1 MAERDDLEQQAFQ
14 HAQHGIKA
22 DCDHDWPRSVEHW
35 HAAAMIADAG
45 LRNEPFHHWVMAGYA
60 QALCQMG
67 EWQHAI
73 GRALPAHAWHLEQ
86 QQPLTALTLARAHL
100 ELEGMEAALPYLRDA
115 YRLGG
120 EDILSRHWFA
130 ANQLVRIRQVLAL

>member
-14 HAQHGIKA
+14 HARHGIKA

-45 LRNEPFHHWVMAGYA
+45 LRN
-60 QALCQMG
+60 
-67 EWQHAI
+67 
-73 GRALPAHAWHLEQ
+73 
-86 QQPLTALTLARAHL
+86 QPLTALTLARAHL